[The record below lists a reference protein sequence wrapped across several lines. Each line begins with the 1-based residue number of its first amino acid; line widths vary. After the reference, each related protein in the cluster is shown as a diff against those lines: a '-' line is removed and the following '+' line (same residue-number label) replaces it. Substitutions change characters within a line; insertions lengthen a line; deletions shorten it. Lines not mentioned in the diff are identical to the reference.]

1 MDIQITDEIE
11 NHFEDKNIEFT
22 VGSLINGFYTKN
34 KSITD
39 KEAIMSV
46 FALTSKQAKLCLDIV
61 EEIKTLNKANWRSL
75 MQKNSR
81 RSFLVKITT

>member
-81 RSFLVKITT
+81 RS